1 MPNQKPRQTTPSS
14 EEFTVELTGMAH
26 GGRAL
31 GRHDGRTLFIP
42 YTIPGEVVRARI
54 TQDRGRIAFAEGVT
68 LEDASADRVY
78 PRCPHFGPHRCGR
91 CQWQHIAYEAQLLLK
106 QDVMND
112 QLGRIGGFSDE
123 VIEAA
128 VQPVIPSPVE
138 WGYNHIM
145 TMHILDDGKLA
156 MPAEYGNPDFPF
168 EVCFIIHPI
177 LLELSE
183 QLDFE
188 AATARTLQLRLGTDE
203 QHMVILSIDD
213 EAAAPEL
220 LLDLPTSVNLLL
232 PSHEPVNLVGDLYNR
247 FEIGQQA
254 FRVSA
259 GSFFRGNPYLLQ
271 TLADV
276 VLHLAGITAQDEVL
290 DLYGGVGFFS
300 AFAAP
305 LAKHITLVDSYPPAV
320 FDARLN
326 LEAFENVEI
335 IDGTVEDVLPELPPH
350 TICIVD
356 PSAEGLSIPAMDALI
371 AHRPAKIV
379 YVSSDPAILAR
390 DAKRITSQHYELI
403 HVQPLDLSPQTYYID
418 AVALFIAKGFDLS

>member
-1 MPNQKPRQTTPSS
+1 MTNQKPNQTTSSS
-14 EEFTVELTGMAH
+14 EEFTIELIGMAH

-31 GRHDGRTLFIP
+31 GRHNGRTLFIP
-42 YTIPGEVVRARI
+42 YTIPGEVLRARI

-91 CQWQHIAYEAQLLLK
+91 CQWQHISYEAQLLLK

-128 VQPVIPSPVE
+128 VQPVIPSPIE

-145 TMHILDDGKLA
+145 TLHILDDGKLA
-156 MPAEYGNPDFPF
+156 MPAEYGNPDFAF
-168 EVCFIIHPI
+168 EVCYILHPI
-177 LLELSE
+177 LLELSQ

-188 AATARTLQLRLGTDE
+188 AGSARTLQLRLGTDE
-203 QHMVILSIDD
+203 AHMIILSIDNEED
-213 EAAAPEL
+213 APEL

-232 PSHEPVNLVGDLYNR
+232 PSHEPVNLVGDLYNN
-247 FEIGQQA
+247 FEVGTQM

-259 GSFFRGNPYLLQ
+259 GSFFRGNPYLLPA
-271 TLADV
+271 LVDAV
-276 VLHLAGITAQDEVL
+276 VQMAGIQPEDHIL
-290 DLYGGVGFFS
+290 DLYGGVGLFS
-300 AFAAP
+300 AFLAPHAA
-305 LAKHITLVDSYPPAV
+305 HVTLVDSYPPAV

-326 LEAFENVEI
+326 LEAFDNVEI
-335 IDGTVEDVLPELPPH
+335 IDGTVEEVLPELASH
-350 TICIVD
+350 AVCIVD
-356 PSAEGLSIPAMDALI
+356 PTPEGLSLPAMDALI

-390 DAKRITSQHYELI
+390 DAKRITSEHYDLVC
-403 HVQPLDLSPQTYYID
+403 VQPFDLSPQTYYID
-418 AVALFIAKGFDLS
+418 AVALFVTKDLRLA